1 MILDNQT
8 LFSDQQAITVTTV
21 STNTI
26 DLGPINAGVVRD
38 VGNGKPVPI
47 VIQVTENFA
56 AAGAAVLTVTL
67 QTDDNPSFTSPKTVS
82 TVPGAAVADLRAG
95 KAITMDYL
103 PRGANER
110 YLRLNYTVVTGPMTA
125 GRITAGIVMG
135 GHQTNG

>member
-67 QTDDNPSFTSPKTVS
+67 QSDDNSSFTSPKTVS
-82 TVPGAAVADLRAG
+82 TVPGTAVADLRAG

-103 PRGANER
+103 PRGTNER

>member
-26 DLGPINAGVVRD
+26 DLGPINADVVRD

-47 VIQVTENFA
+47 VILVTENFA

-67 QTDDNPSFTSPKTVS
+67 QSDDNSSFTSPKTVS

-103 PRGANER
+103 PRGTNER

>member
-56 AAGAAVLTVTL
+56 AAGAAVLTMTL
-67 QTDDNPSFTSPKTVS
+67 QSDDNSSFTSPKTIS

-135 GHQTNG
+135 GNQTNG

>member
-8 LFSDQQAITVTTV
+8 LFSDQQAITVTTF

-67 QTDDNPSFTSPKTVS
+67 QSDDNPSFTSPKTVS

-110 YLRLNYTVVTGPMTA
+110 YIRLNYAVVTGPMTA

-135 GHQTNG
+135 GNQTNG